1 MTEFTAG
8 QKVKLKDDVA
18 KHLENTI
25 GTWNHEFAGLI
36 GLVGW
41 LEGSTNFPEQND
53 WIFTTPT
60 KSFGVNEN
68 EIEAVQ
74 E

>member
-1 MTEFTAG
+1 MSEFTAG

-25 GTWNHEFAGLI
+25 GTWDHEFAGLVGI
-36 GLVGW
+36 VGW
-41 LEGSTNFPEQND
+41 LEATKFPERND
-53 WIFTTPT
+53 WIFTTTT

-68 EIEAVQ
+68 EIEAVAA
-74 E
+74 